1 MIDKKQITSEN
12 FLNLLM
18 DASPNFITIS
28 DGEKIIIANQSM
40 LNFFEVNS
48 VEEFLEKH
56 SCISEL
62 FIPYSQNA
70 LLHKIGQTSWIEY
83 VLKNPNKKLAYILKD
98 NKINIFKVFAAKI
111 SLENK
116 TMYATVFNDITE
128 LEEQKERY
136 TQAIEGSYLGLW
148 DWNLVN
154 NTLFISPY
162 WKEMIGYKDD
172 ELESSFD
179 SWIKNVHPNDLEK
192 ALADIETNNRGET
205 SFYHNIHRL
214 KHKDGHWVWIEDR
227 GKTFFNEEGEPI
239 RMVGTHIDISK
250 QKENEEINIYYRKRA
265 DILLELPNLIE
276 KTNEKE
282 FMQSAQEL
290 AENLTQSN
298 ISFIHFI
305 NDDQNTIELG
315 TWSNKTLNHYCK
327 AVHDTHYPVNDAGI
341 WADALREKKAFLYNH
356 YESVPNKKGLPE
368 GHAHLERFIS
378 LPVIENG
385 KVTMLFGVGNKS
397 SDYTKFDLES
407 LQLLANETYTLIQRR
422 RNLTKLKEQQEM
434 LVIQSRYSAM
444 GEMISIIAHQWRQ
457 PVSIIE
463 MCANNIFLDIEL
475 DEFKLDEL
483 KKQLEEVTKQTQY
496 LSHTIDDF
504 RDFFKPHKV
513 KSTLFIDVILQR
525 ALRLMEKSFETH
537 AITINVNGKTTTPV
551 KILGKELM
559 QVFLN
564 ILNNAKDALLMN
576 QIKKPSIDIELF
588 ENSKF
593 AQVTIKDNAGGIKE
607 DILVKI
613 FEPYFTTKNQK
624 DGTGLGLYISKIIV
638 EKHLKGH
645 ISASNT
651 QDGACFEISLPK
663 S

>member
-1 MIDKKQITSEN
+1 
-12 FLNLLM
+12 
-18 DASPNFITIS
+18 
-28 DGEKIIIANQSM
+28 
-40 LNFFEVNS
+40 
-48 VEEFLEKH
+48 
-56 SCISEL
+56 
-62 FIPYSQNA
+62 
-70 LLHKIGQTSWIEY
+70 
-83 VLKNPNKKLAYILKD
+83 
-98 NKINIFKVFAAKI
+98 
-111 SLENK
+111 
-116 TMYATVFNDITE
+116 
-128 LEEQKERY
+128 
-136 TQAIEGSYLGLW
+136 
-148 DWNLVN
+148 
-154 NTLFISPY
+154 
-162 WKEMIGYKDD
+162 
-172 ELESSFD
+172 
-179 SWIKNVHPNDLEK
+179 
-192 ALADIETNNRGET
+192 
-205 SFYHNIHRL
+205 
-214 KHKDGHWVWIEDR
+214 
-227 GKTFFNEEGEPI
+227 
-239 RMVGTHIDISK
+239 
-250 QKENEEINIYYRKRA
+250 
-265 DILLELPNLIE
+265 
-276 KTNEKE
+276 
-282 FMQSAQEL
+282 
-290 AENLTQSN
+290 
-298 ISFIHFI
+298 
-305 NDDQNTIELG
+305 
-315 TWSNKTLNHYCK
+315 
-327 AVHDTHYPVNDAGI
+327 
-341 WADALREKKAFLYNH
+341 
-356 YESVPNKKGLPE
+356 VPNKKGHPE